1 MGASGNAQCSS
12 HAASPEPAVVL
23 AGDVFYD
30 PKTAEQTLAA
40 LSTLA
45 ETGADILIGDP
56 FRDHLPQQ
64 HLALI
69 ARYDVA
75 DFASG
80 GKAVTAGVFR
90 LRRASTAC
98 S

>member
-1 MGASGNAQCSS
+1 M
-12 HAASPEPAVVL
+12 

-30 PKTAEQTLAA
+30 PDTADETLSA
-40 LSTLA
+40 LRMLA

-56 FRDHLPQQ
+56 FRAHLPQH
-64 HLALI
+64 HLALT

>member
-1 MGASGNAQCSS
+1 MGASPDSQCNSPV
-12 HAASPEPAVVL
+12 ANPEPAVVL

-56 FRDHLPQQ
+56 FRDHLPLHQ
-64 HLALI
+64 LTLI
-69 ARYDVA
+69 ARYEVA

-80 GKAVTAGVFR
+80 GKPSAAGVFT
-90 LRRASTAC
+90 LRRVSTAC